1 MSSILVGTTKS
12 TQRVLFSFKIGV
24 PSHFGNK
31 SISYCIYQSK
41 PFGYLFGYLFCFYKL
56 VTELVVIR

>member
-12 TQRVLFSFKIGV
+12 THRVLFSFKIGV
-24 PSHFGNK
+24 LGRFGIK
-31 SISYCIYQSK
+31 SISYCIYKNK

-56 VTELVVIR
+56 VTGLYVMT